1 MFDPNTRRWYPDW
14 YGQQPQDD
22 PQYLAW
28 ARQQAPQTPQAP
40 APPMTPI
47 IHADI
52 IEVASIAE
60 AEAYQLTPGASQMFY
75 TSDHAAFIVK
85 EQGKGGY
92 NLMIYDRRPPEPPRP
107 ALDPSQYVTWEA
119 LEKYINGARQP
130 AKSQGG
136 AE

>member
-22 PQYLAW
+22 PQYVAW
-28 ARQQAPQTPQAP
+28 ARQQTPQPAQTP
-40 APPMTPI
+40 APPMTPTI
-47 IHADI
+47 RADM

-60 AEAYQLTPGASQMFY
+60 AEAYQLSPGMSQMFY
-75 TSDHAAFIVK
+75 TRDHTTFIVK
-85 EQGKGGY
+85 EQGQSGY

-119 LEKYINGARQP
+119 LDKYINGTRQP
-130 AKSQGG
+130 AKPQGG

>member
-22 PQYLAW
+22 PQYVAW
-28 ARQQAPQTPQAP
+28 TRQQTPQPAQTP
-40 APPMTPI
+40 APPMTPTI
-47 IHADI
+47 RADM

-60 AEAYQLTPGASQMFY
+60 AEAYQLSPGASQMFY
-75 TSDHAAFIVK
+75 TRDHTTFIVK
-85 EQGKGGY
+85 EQGQSGY

-119 LEKYINGARQP
+119 LDKYINGARQP